1 MGFGLCVFGSGILQ
15 FGLMGFDICVL
26 NGSCTHEYVTT
37 CINGFRHLR
46 CEWFVH
52 SRMEKGVAS
61 AIWWIRSTMLQVR
74 VNLSP
79 FALNFVDSF
88 VLGGLDVAKGSF
100 GDYDFGTRSY

>member
-1 MGFGLCVFGSGILQ
+1 
-15 FGLMGFDICVL
+15 
-26 NGSCTHEYVTT
+26 
-37 CINGFRHLR
+37 
-46 CEWFVH
+46 
-52 SRMEKGVAS
+52 
-61 AIWWIRSTMLQVR
+61 MLQVR